1 MIDGSITHPFLYLG
15 RDSEWI
21 ASNSMEQS
29 ASSDCYQVLRDATD
43 LTDVDASCD
52 A

>member
-1 MIDGSITHPFLYLG
+1 MT
-15 RDSEWI
+15 SEWI

-29 ASSDCYQVLRDATD
+29 ASPDCDQVLRDATD

-52 A
+52 VSCSTMV